1 MNNQEA
7 HQQLDAI
14 RSIQKKL
21 LGKRLSYQEIY
32 QIMDEIKHERLS
44 DILMTYFV
52 AASFKEGF
60 SGEELYFL
68 TKAMVETGEKMQFSG
83 IVADKHSSGGIAG
96 TRTTLIIVP
105 IIAAAGFKIPKIS
118 SRAITTAAGTADV
131 METITKVDFS
141 LQEVQKI
148 VNTVGGCIVWNGK
161 LGIAPA
167 DDAIIRVE
175 EPLSFESFDKIIV
188 SVMAKK
194 IAAGTN
200 HLILDIPFGKT
211 GKVRHGTDAD
221 KIAAKFKFLGEKF
234 KIKVVVDT
242 DKMIEPAGNGIGPA
256 LELRDSLL
264 VLEQNP
270 KRPIKLEEKGLRL
283 AGELLEICFKTAKI
297 NKNGLTEAKKILE
310 SGQALRKFQE
320 IVMAQG
326 GVKEITSDKL
336 KIKSKVEEITAKN
349 DFKIKEINNYNL
361 NTLAKILGAPKD
373 KFAGVYLR
381 KKTGEK
387 VKKGEIYLFLH
398 SNDKYKLKEAKET
411 LENFPIYSY

>member
-1 MNNQEA
+1 MNKQPE
-7 HQQLDAI
+7 HQQVEAI
-14 RSIQKKL
+14 RAIQRKL
-21 LGKRLSYQEIY
+21 LGKRLHYKEIY
-32 QIMDEIKHERLS
+32 NIMDEIKHERLS
-44 DILMTYFV
+44 DILTTYFV

-68 TKAMVETGEKMQFSG
+68 TKAMVETGKKMHFSG

-118 SRAITTAAGTADV
+118 SRAITTPAGTADV
-131 METITKVDFS
+131 METIAKVEFT
-141 LQEVQKI
+141 LEEVEKI
-148 VNTVGGCIVWNGK
+148 VNTVGGCIVWNGR

-175 EPLSFESFDKIIV
+175 EPLSFESFDKIII

-211 GKVRHGTDAD
+211 GKIHHGTDAD
-221 KIAAKFKFLGEKF
+221 KIAAKFKFLAEKF
-234 KIKVVVDT
+234 KIKLVVDT
-242 DKMIEPAGNGIGPA
+242 DKVAEPAGNGIGPA

-270 KRPIKLEEKGLRL
+270 KRPIKLEEKALRL
-283 AGELLEICFKTAKI
+283 AGELLEICFKTAKT
-297 NKNGLTEAKKILE
+297 NKDGIKEARRILE
-310 SGQALRKFQE
+310 SGQALSKFQE
-320 IVMAQG
+320 IVVAQKG
-326 GVKEITSDKL
+326 IKEITSAKL
-336 KIKSKVEEITAKN
+336 KIKSHIKEITAKK
-349 DFKIKEINNYNL
+349 DLRIKEINNYNL
-361 NTLAKILGAPKD
+361 NTLAKILGAPED

-381 KKTGEK
+381 KKIGEK
-387 VKKGEIYLFLH
+387 ISRGEICLFLY
-398 SNDKYKLKEAKET
+398 SSDQYKLKEAKET
-411 LENFPIYSY
+411 LENFPIYY